1 MCCVLSVSVPPDVTV
16 PCGGGKSSY
25 SIESK
30 EVNLDN
36 RPSQSA
42 LLSYVHKHTFPSGT
56 PSSYDAVL
64 EHEDSWQPRLPKPP
78 SSNSRIPQAGEGP
91 QSPNETRS
99 RIGGGKTKTTNYRS
113 IDDVG
118 RDLTYSRAMLAESAV
133 ALWML
138 SGWFSFLIFKLLSSC
153 RSQFPF

>member
-1 MCCVLSVSVPPDVTV
+1 MFVSVPPDVTV
-16 PCGGGKSSY
+16 PCRNGKSSY

-42 LLSYVHKHTFPSGT
+42 LLSYVHKHTFHSGT

-64 EHEDSWQPRLPKPP
+64 DHEDSWQPRLPKPP
-78 SSNSRIPQAGEGP
+78 SSNSRIPQAGDGL
-91 QSPNETRS
+91 QSPNETGS
-99 RIGGGKTKTTNYRS
+99 RIVGGKSKPPTYRS
-113 IDDVG
+113 IDGVEPE
-118 RDLTYSRAMLAESAV
+118 LTYSRAMLADSGF

-138 SGWFSFLIFKLLSSC
+138 IGWFSSLIFKLLSSY